1 MTPLQ
6 KVAMGLVIVFVS
18 ARFAGY
24 DALPDPVGWGL
35 AIAGLVQLRSR
46 IPHGGTLVALAAI
59 AAVMSVPLVLPSVN
73 ERLTPSGQWGVG
85 VPQTVFCL
93 TLVLSLITL
102 AERAGDPEAGRLGL
116 LRTAY
121 LAVLVLP
128 VIVYG
133 GGVDALGVPAAVLSV
148 VSNVALV
155 YYTFKVSRRY
165 GIDHEAVSDA
175 DPGSGPD
182 GNADHDEKL
191 GD

>member
-1 MTPLQ
+1 VTPLQ

-35 AIAGLVQLRSR
+35 ALAGLVPLRSR
-46 IPHGGTLVALAAI
+46 IPLGGTLLSLGAI
-59 AAVMSVPLVLPSVN
+59 AGVVSVPLVLPSVN
-73 ERLTPSGQWGVG
+73 DRLTPSGQWGVG

-102 AERAGDPEAGRLGL
+102 AERAGDPEAGRLGM

-165 GIDHEAVSDA
+165 GIEQQAVPSSGPDA
-175 DPGSGPD
+175 DPSPD
-182 GNADHDEKL
+182 REDSDP
-191 GD
+191 

>member
-1 MTPLQ
+1 MP
-6 KVAMGLVIVFVS
+6 
-18 ARFAGY
+18 
-24 DALPDPVGWGL
+24 
-35 AIAGLVQLRSR
+35 LRSR
-46 IPHGGTLVALAAI
+46 IPHGGTLLSLGVI
-59 AAVMSVPLVLPSVN
+59 AGVVSIPLVLPSVN
-73 ERLTPSGQWGVG
+73 DRLTPSGQWGVG

-93 TLVLSLITL
+93 TLVLSLSTL
-102 AERAGDPEAGRLGL
+102 AERAGDPEAGRLAL

-165 GIDHEAVSDA
+165 GIDPAAATDA
-175 DPGSGPD
+175 DAD
-182 GNADHDEKL
+182 GDPAHDDKL